1 MRARI
6 IRRPRRLGN
15 RPNFAGINTVG
26 APLGQ
31 FANPAISGQN
41 SPMRLLIIEDNRD
54 IAANLTDYLSARAHV
69 VDVAGDGVSGL
80 HLAVTHDYDAIVLDL
95 MLPGMDGLTLC
106 RKLRGEA
113 GRHTPVLM
121 LTARDALDDKVLGLE
136 AGADDYVVKP
146 YALREVE
153 ARLKTITRRAQSQG
167 QGHRLRVA
175 DLCFDV
181 ETYRVVRG
189 DRRID
194 LPPIPLK
201 LLDLL
206 MRASPRVVTRQEME
220 AAVWGD
226 HPPDSDALKAHL
238 HVLRCAIERPAEAPL
253 LRTVRGIGYQI
264 AADAAP

>member
-1 MRARI
+1 
-6 IRRPRRLGN
+6 
-15 RPNFAGINTVG
+15 
-26 APLGQ
+26 
-31 FANPAISGQN
+31 
-41 SPMRLLIIEDNRD
+41 MRLLIIEDNRD
-54 IAANLTDYLSARAHV
+54 IAANLTDFLSARSHV
-69 VDVAGDGVSGL
+69 VDVAGDGVGGL

-113 GRHTPVLM
+113 GQHTPVLM
-121 LTARDALDDKVLGLE
+121 LTARDSLDDKILGLE

-153 ARLKTITRRAQSQG
+153 ARLKSITRRAQSQG
-167 QGHRLRVA
+167 QSQRLQVA
-175 DLCFDV
+175 DLCFDI
-181 ETYRVVRG
+181 ETYRVTRG

-201 LLDLL
+201 LLELL

-220 AAVWGD
+220 SAIWGD

-238 HVLRCAIERPAEAPL
+238 HILRSAIDKPAETAL
-253 LRTVRGIGYQI
+253 LRTVRGIGYQV
-264 AADAAP
+264 ASNETA

>member
-1 MRARI
+1 MPGWLFRQSAAGAFLFH
-6 IRRPRRLGN
+6 RL
-15 RPNFAGINTVG
+15 
-26 APLGQ
+26 
-31 FANPAISGQN
+31 SGQN
-41 SPMRLLIIEDNRD
+41 RAMRLLIIEDNRD

-69 VDVAGDGVSGL
+69 VDVAGDGLSGL

-95 MLPGMDGLTLC
+95 MLPGIDGLSLC

-121 LTARDALDDKVLGLE
+121 LTARDSLDDKILGLE

-153 ARLKTITRRAQSQG
+153 ARLKTITRRAQPQG
-167 QGHRLRVA
+167 QTQRLTVA
-175 DLCFDV
+175 DLCFDIG
-181 ETYRVVRG
+181 TYRVSRG
-189 DRRID
+189 QRAIE

-201 LLDLL
+201 LLELL

-226 HPPDSDALKAHL
+226 QPPYSDVIKAHL
-238 HVLRCAIERPAEAPL
+238 HVLRAAVDGPGDIPL
-253 LRTVRGIGYQI
+253 LRTVRGIGYQL
-264 AADAAP
+264 AGDEAP